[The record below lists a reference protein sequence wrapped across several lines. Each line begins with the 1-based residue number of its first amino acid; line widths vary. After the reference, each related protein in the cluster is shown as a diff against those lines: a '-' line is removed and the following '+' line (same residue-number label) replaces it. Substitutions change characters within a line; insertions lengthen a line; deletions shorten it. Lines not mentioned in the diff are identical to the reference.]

1 MLGKL
6 VVKGTDPES
15 VPFMDPNELH
25 LVKEVS
31 IKVLFLILLVGEP
44 ILKYS
49 LGYIPND
56 EVWVIQPKN
65 TSIISSVIKGYKLK
79 VLPP

>member
-15 VPFMDPNELH
+15 IPFMDPNDLH

-31 IKVLFLILLVGEP
+31 IKVHFDLFIEWWRSQVV
-44 ILKYS
+44 
-49 LGYIPND
+49 N
-56 EVWVIQPKN
+56 
-65 TSIISSVIKGYKLK
+65 
-79 VLPP
+79 VLN

>member
-1 MLGKL
+1 MPQNHVFSDFVSGVDTRSLTKKIRHTGTMLGKL

-31 IKVLFLILLVGEP
+31 IKVLLILLVDKP
-44 ILKYS
+44 I
-49 LGYIPND
+49 I
-56 EVWVIQPKN
+56 
-65 TSIISSVIKGYKLK
+65 
-79 VLPP
+79 